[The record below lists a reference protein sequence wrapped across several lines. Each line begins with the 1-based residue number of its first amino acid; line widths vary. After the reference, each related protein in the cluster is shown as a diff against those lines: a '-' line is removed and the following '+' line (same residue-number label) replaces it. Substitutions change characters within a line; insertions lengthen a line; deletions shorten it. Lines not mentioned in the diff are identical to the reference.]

1 MKKTLLCLA
10 IAISCV
16 AFESKSQT
24 ATPSSVASSFSKA
37 MVNLN
42 IAEAEKYAD
51 SVGVNTLKQIEPMVS
66 QQSAAIPDSIKTL
79 LTNATFTADSE
90 KITGDS
96 AFVEIT
102 MDLGKPI
109 NGIQQQK
116 QKVALKKE
124 NNEWK
129 VIINKFISGDNPDS
143 NDEQ

>member
-1 MKKTLLCLA
+1 
-10 IAISCV
+10 
-16 AFESKSQT
+16 
-24 ATPSSVASSFSKA
+24 